1 VGHVHV
7 TVRLANPRDVVEGKV
22 KKSIEERALVDTGA
36 TFTTIPRSLSEK
48 LALPVVGKTKV
59 RTAGGMDVLDQSY
72 MYTEINGKFAV
83 TPTLISENLDRIL
96 IGVFTLEALG
106 LAVDPTTGQLKEA
119 EILLLHNLGSAE

>member
-22 KKSIEERALVDTGA
+22 KKSIEERALVDTVA
-36 TFTTIPRSLSEK
+36 MFTTIPRSLSEK
-48 LALPVVGKTKV
+48 LALPLVGKTKV
-59 RTAGGMDVLDQSY
+59 RIAGGMDVLDQSY
-72 MYTEINGKFAV
+72 MYTEIKGKFAV
-83 TPTLISENLDRIL
+83 TPTLISENLDIL

-119 EILLLHNLGSAE
+119 EILLLHDLGSAE